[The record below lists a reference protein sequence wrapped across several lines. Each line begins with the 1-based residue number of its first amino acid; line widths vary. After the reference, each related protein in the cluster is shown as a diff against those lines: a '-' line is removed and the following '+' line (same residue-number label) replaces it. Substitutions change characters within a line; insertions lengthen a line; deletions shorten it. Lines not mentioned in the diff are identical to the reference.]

1 MKSKSHGYSFY
12 ARVTLPKVRKLG
24 EAAVF
29 SERPTQK
36 YANEDGKSR
45 SKAKRRK
52 KSEDDVVKDES
63 EDERDQN
70 TDEETML
77 SRERQSERP

>member
-1 MKSKSHGYSFY
+1 MKSKSHGHNFY

-36 YANEDGKSR
+36 YANEDEKKR
-45 SKAKRRK
+45 AKAKRRK
-52 KSEDDVVKDES
+52 QPDVDVVKDES
-63 EDERDQN
+63 EDETDQ
-70 TDEETML
+70 DADDKIGP
-77 SRERQSERP
+77 S